1 MLNVVLQDIK
11 LDRTGV
17 IYWYKYRSTML
28 FSPLEPISSV
38 GLYGTYTIYKG
49 LSFKKHKPI
58 GVFTDQAIVLSVLM
72 LSFIFGIG
80 FRGVKWKRIYVVF
93 CPFYF
98 SVTAGVRIADI
109 GGIAIKRIGTANS
122 SEAPRFWRNSCC
134 SLVLCVVCCK
144 SLFVLEICFLLTI
157 ILFVL

>member
-1 MLNVVLQDIK
+1 MLNVVLQDIE

-17 IYWYKYRSTML
+17 IGIGKNIVAQCCVMRNSIFCRSL
-28 FSPLEPISSV
+28 IFSPLEPISNV

-80 FRGVKWKRIYVVF
+80 FRGLKWKRIYVVF
-93 CPFYF
+93 CSFYF
-98 SVTAGVRIADI
+98 SVTTGVRIADI
-109 GGIAIKRIGTANS
+109 GGIRTANS
-122 SEAPRFWRNSCC
+122 SGAPP
-134 SLVLCVVCCK
+134 VL
-144 SLFVLEICFLLTI
+144 LEFVLFFSFMFSML
-157 ILFVL
+157 

>member
-28 FSPLEPISSV
+28 FSPLEPISNV

-58 GVFTDQAIVLSVLM
+58 GVFTDKAIVLSVLM
-72 LSFIFGIG
+72 LSFIFGMG
-80 FRGVKWKRIYVVF
+80 FRGLKWKRIYVVF
-93 CPFYF
+93 CSFYF
-98 SVTAGVRIADI
+98 SVAAGVRIADI

-122 SEAPRFWRNSCC
+122 SGAPPV
-134 SLVLCVVCCK
+134 LVE
-144 SLFVLEICFLLTI
+144 FVLFFSFMCSML
-157 ILFVL
+157 